1 MAPHPAETSLV
12 FFSFSVVALY
22 APALLLGFLGFLFF
36 SRKKTR
42 LERKL
47 QKHRRIRDDI
57 AARGQARRKKL
68 AVRHQRKNIRELAE
82 LVRTQ
87 LEEKKPDM
95 TPYLHQRTSV
105 FIEKAVT
112 TIDFDRLY
120 ALHTF
125 FAGTREKQLSPVME
139 LFFEQVR

>member
-1 MAPHPAETSLV
+1 MAPHPAETPLV
-12 FFSFSVVALY
+12 FFSFSVAILY
-22 APALLLGFLGFLFF
+22 APALLLGFLGYLFF

-42 LERKL
+42 IERKL
-47 QKHRRIRDDI
+47 QKHRRIRDAI
-57 AARGQARRKKL
+57 VARGQARRRKL
-68 AVRHQRKNIRELAE
+68 AVRHQRQNIRELAE

-95 TPYLHQRTSV
+95 TPYLHQRASV
-105 FIEKAVT
+105 FIEKTVT

-125 FAGTREKQLSPVME
+125 FLGAREKPLSPVME